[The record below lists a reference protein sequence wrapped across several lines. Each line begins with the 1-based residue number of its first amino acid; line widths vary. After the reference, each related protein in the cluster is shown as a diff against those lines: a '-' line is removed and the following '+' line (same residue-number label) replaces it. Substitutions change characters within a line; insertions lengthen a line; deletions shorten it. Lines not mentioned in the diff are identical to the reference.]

1 MVRRKTQAPATDT
14 EYSDEFEEY
23 ITEQCDTEYDVTS
36 GQSDYEH
43 EDETVIFR
51 PKPSRSTAV
60 KPFKPVQQTQ
70 RKSLRLL
77 QKKQLNKASETD
89 LPGQQMN
96 QGDSI
101 EMGGLNKNV
110 FVDMTTQIV
119 SAVLTALQGNA
130 SPMAKSHT
138 DKTPKIHNS
147 RIKSRRSKIRS
158 VTPDTDSSSES
169 SDSESSLSDTG
180 SIATSQIFKSRSRPK
195 SGQNVK
201 LPAFTGNEK
210 WEITGEAGDF
220 VFDQLPSKTL
230 DKYTKLI
237 KELRNRFGVIESSR
251 TYKLQF
257 SRRRQFSG
265 ETPEKFASELKRL
278 YDKAYKNRDFKT
290 RQEDLLQRFLLGLQD
305 YKARI
310 HIELNKDPQ
319 TIEEAVHEVITY
331 SETMKNP
338 NPDENN
344 KKTVRQVKKNFG
356 QLNGKKTT
364 DDGKPNT
371 IPNSNNTEVTEQK
384 SKTLTIKEDE
394 LKSLFDKMF
403 ECKQSE
409 IQNKQITKPNPSQIP
424 HPGYNN
430 QNNGPRSPLICFRC
444 GQPGHMARNCTGNPK
459 RNDKM
464 DVKPPPPFNSQPPP
478 PFNSSWAQNRPN
490 YDQRGAYSYNGPPAQ
505 DFGTPKVINKE
516 VKFTGGNDSSD
527 VKDDRSL
534 VKKNCSQEEEKSL
547 DVTNEKS
554 LVPEID
560 EEVEVSSK
568 VKDETPQ
575 SNKLDI
581 IGRQVVRCDADTGAA
596 RTVISTRIFKQIPQ
610 SDRPK
615 LEKSNKLASA
625 NGQPLV
631 EKGKAVF
638 NLELGNLSLAKELV
652 VAEIEDEVLLGL
664 DILMKGKMGPA
675 DIKLTEGVILLNGVT
690 IPCIQIG
697 QPEPVRKSEILIDVF
712 VDKTEN
718 DPTSPPQD
726 YLIEPSSHFIE
737 NHPVMMAS
745 SLVDLCHD
753 VTNKVRLINPFDRE
767 VQINQD
773 TVVGLAEKVEEQP
786 ILLFS
791 SENTK
796 DSTNFDSTVCDAYPL
811 PRIQD
816 CLDAVSGANLFS
828 VFDLISGFHQIPVK
842 LEDRPKTAFTT
853 KYGLY
858 EFKTMPFGVC
868 NGPATCQRFME
879 LVLNGL
885 KWQICVIYL
894 DDIIVFGKNFEQHME
909 RLDIILDRISKAGL
923 KLKPEK
929 CDLLQSEVTFL
940 GHVISNKGIQPNP
953 DNVYKILTWRTPKTV
968 TEVKASFRHGKL
980 L

>member
-1 MVRRKTQAPATDT
+1 
-14 EYSDEFEEY
+14 
-23 ITEQCDTEYDVTS
+23 
-36 GQSDYEH
+36 
-43 EDETVIFR
+43 
-51 PKPSRSTAV
+51 
-60 KPFKPVQQTQ
+60 
-70 RKSLRLL
+70 
-77 QKKQLNKASETD
+77 
-89 LPGQQMN
+89 
-96 QGDSI
+96 
-101 EMGGLNKNV
+101 
-110 FVDMTTQIV
+110 MTTQIV

-138 DKTPKIHNS
+138 DKTPNH
-147 RIKSRRSKIRS
+147 RIKSRRSKMRS
-158 VTPDTDSSSES
+158 ITPDTDSSSES
-169 SDSESSLSDTG
+169 SDSESSLSDTS

-210 WEITGEAGDF
+210 WEVWLNRFQAVARLNNWDDNEKLRELIPRLQGEAGDF

-257 SRRRQFSG
+257 SRRRQLSG

-364 DDGKPNT
+364 DDSKPNP

-394 LKSLFDKMF
+394 LKSLFDRMF

-409 IQNKQITKPNPSQIP
+409 IQNKQFTKPNPSQIP

-430 QNNGPRSPLICFRC
+430 QNNGPRGPLVCFRC
-444 GQPGHMARNCTGNPK
+444 GQPGHMARNCTSNPK

-464 DVKPPPPFNSQPPP
+464 DMKPPPPFNSQPPP
-478 PFNSSWAQNRPN
+478 FNPPWAQNRPN
-490 YDQRGAYSYNGPPAQ
+490 FDQRGAYSYNGPPSQ
-505 DFGTPKVINKE
+505 DFGVEFKGQNLVEESIPIDNKTPKVINKE
-516 VKFTGGNDSSD
+516 VKFTVGIDSSD

-534 VKKNCSQEEEKSL
+534 VKNNCSQEEEKSL

-554 LVPEID
+554 LIPEKLKFHRQEEEKSLDVTNEKSLIPESD
-560 EEVEVSSK
+560 EEVEISSK

-581 IGRQVVRCDADTGAA
+581 IGRQVVRCDGVYIDGSIQGVKVTFTADTGAA
-596 RTVISTRIFKQIPQ
+596 RTVISTRIFKKIPH

-615 LEKSNKLASA
+615 LEKSSTLASA

-631 EKGKAVF
+631 EKGKAIF

-664 DILMKGKMGPA
+664 DILMKGEMGPA

-697 QPEPVRKSEILIDVF
+697 QPEPVRKVRAADNFIIPPQSEILIDVF

-718 DPTSPPQD
+718 DPISPPQD
-726 YLIEPSSHFIE
+726 YLIEPSPKFIE
-737 NHPVMMAS
+737 SHPVMMAS
-745 SLVDLCHD
+745 SLVDICHD

-773 TVVGLAEKVEEQP
+773 TVVGLAEKVEDQP
-786 ILLFS
+786 IILFS

-796 DSTNFDSTVCDAYPL
+796 DSTNFDSVR
-811 PRIQD
+811 RIKLESNPVTWQTNEGIIRNITKKGTTD
-816 CLDAVSGANLFS
+816 GGKSGVVPPHLIDLYTEASEGRSESEHEAIANL
-828 VFDLISGFHQIPVK
+828 LHK
-842 LEDRPKTAFTT
+842 YTTAFSAHETDL
-853 KYGLY
+853 GLTHLT
-858 EFKTMPFGVC
+858 EHSIDTGDARPIKQAPMPSCYREYRIVL
-868 NGPATCQRFME
+868 TLCQAPTYSLFST
-879 LVLNGL
+879 L
-885 KWQICVIYL
+885 
-894 DDIIVFGKNFEQHME
+894 
-909 RLDIILDRISKAGL
+909 
-923 KLKPEK
+923 
-929 CDLLQSEVTFL
+929 
-940 GHVISNKGIQPNP
+940 
-953 DNVYKILTWRTPKTV
+953 
-968 TEVKASFRHGKL
+968 
-980 L
+980 

>member
-1 MVRRKTQAPATDT
+1 MK
-14 EYSDEFEEY
+14 
-23 ITEQCDTEYDVTS
+23 
-36 GQSDYEH
+36 
-43 EDETVIFR
+43 
-51 PKPSRSTAV
+51 K
-60 KPFKPVQQTQ
+60 
-70 RKSLRLL
+70 LRELIPRL
-77 QKKQLNKASETD
+77 Q
-89 LPGQQMN
+89 
-96 QGDSI
+96 
-101 EMGGLNKNV
+101 
-110 FVDMTTQIV
+110 
-119 SAVLTALQGNA
+119 
-130 SPMAKSHT
+130 
-138 DKTPKIHNS
+138 
-147 RIKSRRSKIRS
+147 
-158 VTPDTDSSSES
+158 
-169 SDSESSLSDTG
+169 
-180 SIATSQIFKSRSRPK
+180 
-195 SGQNVK
+195 
-201 LPAFTGNEK
+201 
-210 WEITGEAGDF
+210 GEAGDF

-319 TIEEAVHEVITY
+319 TIEEAVHE
-331 SETMKNP
+331 MKTI
-338 NPDENN
+338 

-364 DDGKPNT
+364 DDGKPNP

-409 IQNKQITKPNPSQIP
+409 IQNKQITKPNPSQIA

-430 QNNGPRSPLICFRC
+430 QNNGPRGPLICFRC
-444 GQPGHMARNCTGNPK
+444 GQPGHLARNCTGKPK

-464 DVKPPPPFNSQPPP
+464 DMKPPPP

-534 VKKNCSQEEEKSL
+534 VQKNCSQEEEKSL

-581 IGRQVVRCDADTGAA
+581 IGRQVVRCDGVYIEGSIQGVKVTFTADTGAA
-596 RTVISTRIFKQIPQ
+596 RTVISTRIFKKIPQ

-615 LEKSNKLASA
+615 LEKSNTLASA

-664 DILMKGKMGPA
+664 DILMKGEMGPA

-697 QPEPVRKSEILIDVF
+697 QPEPVRKVRAADNFIIPPQSEILIDVF

-718 DPTSPPQD
+718 DPISPP
-726 YLIEPSSHFIE
+726 
-737 NHPVMMAS
+737 
-745 SLVDLCHD
+745 
-753 VTNKVRLINPFDRE
+753 K
-767 VQINQD
+767 
-773 TVVGLAEKVEEQP
+773 
-786 ILLFS
+786 
-791 SENTK
+791 
-796 DSTNFDSTVCDAYPL
+796 
-811 PRIQD
+811 
-816 CLDAVSGANLFS
+816 
-828 VFDLISGFHQIPVK
+828 
-842 LEDRPKTAFTT
+842 
-853 KYGLY
+853 
-858 EFKTMPFGVC
+858 
-868 NGPATCQRFME
+868 
-879 LVLNGL
+879 
-885 KWQICVIYL
+885 
-894 DDIIVFGKNFEQHME
+894 II
-909 RLDIILDRISKAGL
+909 
-923 KLKPEK
+923 
-929 CDLLQSEVTFL
+929 
-940 GHVISNKGIQPNP
+940 
-953 DNVYKILTWRTPKTV
+953 
-968 TEVKASFRHGKL
+968 
-980 L
+980 

>member
-51 PKPSRSTAV
+51 PKPSTSTAV
-60 KPFKPVQQTQ
+60 KPSKPVQQTQ

-77 QKKQLNKASETD
+77 QKKQINKASETD
-89 LPGQQMN
+89 MPGQQMN

-147 RIKSRRSKIRS
+147 HIKSRRSKIRS

-169 SDSESSLSDTG
+169 SGSESSLSDTG

-210 WEITGEAGDF
+210 WEVWLNRFQAVARLNNWDDNEKLRELIPRLQGEAGDF

-364 DDGKPNT
+364 DDGKPNP

-430 QNNGPRSPLICFRC
+430 QNNGPRGPLICFRC
-444 GQPGHMARNCTGNPK
+444 GQPGHLARNCTGKPK

-464 DVKPPPPFNSQPPP
+464 DMKPPPPFNSQPPP

-505 DFGTPKVINKE
+505 DFG
-516 VKFTGGNDSSD
+516 
-527 VKDDRSL
+527 
-534 VKKNCSQEEEKSL
+534 
-547 DVTNEKS
+547 
-554 LVPEID
+554 
-560 EEVEVSSK
+560 
-568 VKDETPQ
+568 
-575 SNKLDI
+575 
-581 IGRQVVRCDADTGAA
+581 
-596 RTVISTRIFKQIPQ
+596 
-610 SDRPK
+610 
-615 LEKSNKLASA
+615 
-625 NGQPLV
+625 
-631 EKGKAVF
+631 
-638 NLELGNLSLAKELV
+638 
-652 VAEIEDEVLLGL
+652 
-664 DILMKGKMGPA
+664 
-675 DIKLTEGVILLNGVT
+675 LN
-690 IPCIQIG
+690 
-697 QPEPVRKSEILIDVF
+697 
-712 VDKTEN
+712 
-718 DPTSPPQD
+718 
-726 YLIEPSSHFIE
+726 
-737 NHPVMMAS
+737 
-745 SLVDLCHD
+745 
-753 VTNKVRLINPFDRE
+753 
-767 VQINQD
+767 
-773 TVVGLAEKVEEQP
+773 
-786 ILLFS
+786 
-791 SENTK
+791 
-796 DSTNFDSTVCDAYPL
+796 
-811 PRIQD
+811 
-816 CLDAVSGANLFS
+816 
-828 VFDLISGFHQIPVK
+828 
-842 LEDRPKTAFTT
+842 
-853 KYGLY
+853 
-858 EFKTMPFGVC
+858 
-868 NGPATCQRFME
+868 
-879 LVLNGL
+879 
-885 KWQICVIYL
+885 
-894 DDIIVFGKNFEQHME
+894 
-909 RLDIILDRISKAGL
+909 
-923 KLKPEK
+923 
-929 CDLLQSEVTFL
+929 
-940 GHVISNKGIQPNP
+940 
-953 DNVYKILTWRTPKTV
+953 
-968 TEVKASFRHGKL
+968 
-980 L
+980 